1 MKRQVELDFIRGIA
15 ILLVL
20 HFHFSSSDVFIYSFP
35 ELPLVNFGWAGVDL
49 FFVLSGFLVGG
60 LLCREWAETGSV
72 DAMSFLKRRAF
83 KIWPGYYALI
93 AAYVV
98 MRKQPLNTFLWPNLL
113 NVQNYTGST
122 ISHSWS
128 LAIEEHF
135 YLMLSLVIWW
145 CASRSVT
152 TRAFLKTTL
161 IVIVVVATYRT
172 FLAVN
177 ARDFFFPTHTRMDAL
192 LMGVV
197 LAVLFRFY
205 KPRFLEL
212 QAKTILWV
220 FVLAA
225 AIVVLFRF
233 PQFSKTGVQIIAA
246 DLGSVALI
254 MLLYKPGREHAFA
267 YNMVARIGAYS
278 YGIYLWHTSITTP
291 AMAVVDRLGLPWL
304 QYPVRL
310 AAAILVGVLM
320 TKLIEAPFLRL
331 REKMV
336 PSSRRPPVVA
346 AYAGS
351 SI

>member
-20 HFHFSSSDVFIYSFP
+20 HFHFSSSDVFIYPFP

-83 KIWPGYYALI
+83 KIWPGYYVLI

-98 MRKQPLNTFLWPNLL
+98 TRKEPLNTFLWANLL
-113 NVQNYTGST
+113 NVQNYVGSS

-128 LAIEEHF
+128 LAVEEHF
-135 YLMLSLVIWW
+135 YLVLSFAIWW
-145 CASRSVT
+145 CASRGVT
-152 TRAFLKTTL
+152 TRTFLKTTM
-161 IVIVVVATYRT
+161 IVVVVVAIYRT

-177 ARDFFFPTHTRMDAL
+177 SKAFFFQTHTRMDAL
-192 LMGVV
+192 LLGVV

-212 QAKTILWV
+212 QAKTILWALL
-220 FVLAA
+220 LAA
-225 AIVVLFRF
+225 AIVILFRF
-233 PQFSKTGVQIIAA
+233 PQFDKSGVQIIAA

-254 MLLYKPGREHAFA
+254 MLLYKPGREHNVA
-267 YNMVARIGAYS
+267 YNLVARIGAYS
-278 YGIYLWHTSITTP
+278 YGIYLWHTSITAP
-291 AMAVVDRLGLPWL
+291 VIAVVDRLGISWL
-304 QYPVRL
+304 QYPVRFV
-310 AAAILVGVLM
+310 AAVLVGVLM

-331 REKMV
+331 REKIV
-336 PSSRRPPVVA
+336 PASRRPAVVA

-351 SI
+351 SL

>member
-1 MKRQVELDFIRGIA
+1 MKRQIELDFIRGIA
-15 ILLVL
+15 IMLVL
-20 HFHFSSSDVFIYSFP
+20 HFHFSSSDVFVYPFP

-98 MRKQPLNTFLWPNLL
+98 TRKQPLNTFLWGNLL
-113 NVQNYTGST
+113 NVQNYVGST

-128 LAIEEHF
+128 LAVEEHF
-135 YLMLSLVIWW
+135 YLVLSLAIWW
-145 CASRSVT
+145 CASRGVT
-152 TRAFLKTTL
+152 TRTFLKTTM
-161 IVIVVVATYRT
+161 IVVVVVAIYRT

-177 ARDFFFPTHTRMDAL
+177 RKDFFFPTHTRMDAL
-192 LMGVV
+192 LLGVM

-205 KPRFLEL
+205 RARFLEL
-212 QAKTILWV
+212 QAKTILWAL
-220 FVLAA
+220 VLAA
-225 AIVVLFRF
+225 AIVILFLF
-233 PQFSKTGVQIIAA
+233 PQFDKTGVQIVAA

-254 MLLYKPGREHAFA
+254 MLLNKPGREHTGA
-267 YNMVARIGAYS
+267 YNLVARIGAYS
-278 YGIYLWHTSITTP
+278 YGIYLWHNSITTP
-291 AMAVVDRLGLPWL
+291 VMAVLNRIGVPWL
-304 QYPVRL
+304 QYPVRV
-310 AAAILVGVLM
+310 AAAILFGVLM
-320 TKLIEAPFLRL
+320 SKLIEAPFLRL